1 MENVFPFSIRR
12 IQYEG
17 VEEQKIRQSEPSDP
31 SRPTVGRKISSRVSL
46 SDEVLWNVKILRRF
60 SEKNKDLGEFFGQP
74 VQRKRRP
81 AVFRPADPVRV
92 HRRPTAVFRPKK
104 KKVQSV
110 RLDHR
115 SVNFAFDWSNSTDLL
130 VQSARNDQKKTTC
143 VIRAKRKLYYSQGS
157 GRLHMYYSEISQ

>member
-17 VEEQKIRQSEPSDP
+17 VEEQKIGQSEPSDP
-31 SRPTVGRKISSRVSL
+31 SRPTVGKKGLAHTAGTFDKSPASRLVNARQNSNNF
-46 SDEVLWNVKILRRF
+46 SKVLRNVKILRRF

-104 KKVQSV
+104 KRCNRFVSITG
-110 RLDHR
+110 
-115 SVNFAFDWSNSTDLL
+115 A
-130 VQSARNDQKKTTC
+130 
-143 VIRAKRKLYYSQGS
+143 
-157 GRLHMYYSEISQ
+157 